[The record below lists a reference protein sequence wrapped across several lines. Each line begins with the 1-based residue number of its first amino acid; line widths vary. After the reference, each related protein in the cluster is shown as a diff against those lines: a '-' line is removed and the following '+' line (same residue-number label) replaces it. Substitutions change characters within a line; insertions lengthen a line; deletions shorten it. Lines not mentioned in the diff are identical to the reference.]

1 MYAIILSTIAIL
13 ERNTTA
19 ITMLTMHHA
28 RIIAKTIAVQ
38 TQIVEDAADTEDN
51 NINTIKPIV
60 LYMYYRLLSYI
71 TRILFNSSK
80 YS

>member
-1 MYAIILSTIAIL
+1 M
-13 ERNTTA
+13 TTN
-19 ITMLTMHHA
+19 IT
-28 RIIAKTIAVQ
+28 AVQ

-71 TRILFNSSK
+71 TRILLGYRTK
-80 YS
+80 RVGTLIPIIER

>member
-1 MYAIILSTIAIL
+1 M
-13 ERNTTA
+13 TTN
-19 ITMLTMHHA
+19 IT
-28 RIIAKTIAVQ
+28 AVQ

-71 TRILFNSSK
+71 TRILFRVIGQKVLLLMPMELVK
-80 YS
+80 Y

>member
-1 MYAIILSTIAIL
+1 M
-13 ERNTTA
+13 TTN
-19 ITMLTMHHA
+19 IT
-28 RIIAKTIAVQ
+28 AVQ

-71 TRILFNSSK
+71 TRMGYRTKRVGFIGDGASK
-80 YS
+80 LLLPSPF

>member
-1 MYAIILSTIAIL
+1 M
-13 ERNTTA
+13 TTN
-19 ITMLTMHHA
+19 IT
-28 RIIAKTIAVQ
+28 AVQ

-60 LYMYYRLLSYI
+60 LYMCYRLLSYI

>member
-13 ERNTTA
+13 ARNTTA

-38 TQIVEDAADTEDN
+38 TQIQEDVEDIEDN
-51 NINTIKPIV
+51 MVNTIKAYSTKHV
-60 LYMYYRLLSYI
+60 L
-71 TRILFNSSK
+71 
-80 YS
+80 

>member
-1 MYAIILSTIAIL
+1 M
-13 ERNTTA
+13 TTN
-19 ITMLTMHHA
+19 IT
-28 RIIAKTIAVQ
+28 AVQ

-60 LYMYYRLLSYI
+60 QKMYYRLLSYI

-80 YS
+80 YSQDQNSNILLSGVHSVKVFNGFW